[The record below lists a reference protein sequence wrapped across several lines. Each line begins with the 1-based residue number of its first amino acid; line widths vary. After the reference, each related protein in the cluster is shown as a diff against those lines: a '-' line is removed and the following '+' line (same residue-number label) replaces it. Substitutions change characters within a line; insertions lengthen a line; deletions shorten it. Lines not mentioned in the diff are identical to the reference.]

1 MIFEYPYL
9 LYLAPVVA
17 LAAGIWL
24 WRTRRR
30 RRALARAWSHEL
42 AALSARRGRWTPL
55 VLGLVILAGL
65 VALAGPRGGRGRITS
80 DTRALSMV
88 LAIDISRSMLAEDTR
103 PSRLERA
110 LQEAR
115 RLVQDSDG
123 DRIGLIAFAGRSY
136 ILSPL
141 TVDGSAVRMHLDAL
155 DPDLAGTGGSN
166 LAAVLS
172 QGTELLAA
180 AEEVGDRVL
189 VLFTDG
195 EAHDSL
201 DGIREAASRLRD
213 AGVRLVLIAEGETQ
227 GVRIPIRDSAGTLIE
242 YKLDQNGSVVIT
254 RRMDETFTLLADA
267 ADATLIPADAPDQA
281 GAAAAVMATFKRN
294 PTTQTR
300 ASDLLPRA
308 WIPLLVAAL
317 LLGLHTLTRRGAS
330 LFVLLLAFGWST
342 AAAQRPSA
350 GERAL
355 RGGSAEAA
363 TSAYLE
369 AARGTIARDTAFY
382 NAGTAALE
390 AGRLDVARG
399 ALTEAAKSLDP
410 QLRYRALY
418 NLGVVSLMEARQDS
432 AKRGEMVEAAVS
444 TLRQALLLQPGSERA
459 RWNLELAERM
469 RPPEPP
475 PASGGGGG
483 GGGGGAP
490 PPPAPPPPSGGM
502 SENQAEQILESMAR
516 EERETRQ
523 DQQRRVRTSSS
534 GGKDW

>member
-1 MIFEYPYL
+1 MIFEYPWL
-9 LYLAPVVA
+9 LYLAPLAAVV
-17 LAAGIWL
+17 AGIWL

-30 RRALARAWSHEL
+30 RRVLARAWSHDL
-42 AALSARRGRWTPL
+42 AALTARRGRWTPAVLAL
-55 VLGLVILAGL
+55 VLLAGL
-65 VALAGPRGGRGRITS
+65 VALAGPRGGRGRVTS
-80 DTRALSMV
+80 DTNALSMV

-115 RLVQDSDG
+115 RLVQDSEG

-136 ILSPL
+136 ILAPL

-155 DPDLAGTGGSN
+155 SPDLAGTGGSD
-166 LAAVLS
+166 LSAVLT
-172 QGTELLAA
+172 QGTELLSA

-201 DGIREAASRLRD
+201 DGIREAATRLKD
-213 AGVRLVLIAEGETQ
+213 AGVRLVLIAEGETE

-254 RRMDETFTLLADA
+254 RRVDRTFTALAEA

-281 GAAAAVMATFKRN
+281 GAAAEIMATFKRN
-294 PTTQTR
+294 PTIQTR

-308 WIPLLVAAL
+308 WIPLLAAAL
-317 LLGLHTLTRRGAS
+317 LLALHTLTRRGAS
-330 LFVLLLAFGWST
+330 LFVMLLAFGSST
-342 AAAQRPSA
+342 ASAQRPSK

-355 RGGSAEAA
+355 ADGSPDAAA
-363 TSAYLE
+363 TEFLE

-382 NAGTAALE
+382 NAGTSALA

-399 ALTEAAKSLDP
+399 ALTEAVKSLDP

-418 NLGVVSLMEARQDS
+418 NLGVVNLLEARADT
-432 AKRGEMVEAAVS
+432 AGRGEKVDAAVNN
-444 TLRQALLLQPGSERA
+444 LRQALLLAPNSERA

-475 PASGGGGG
+475 PSSG

-490 PPPAPPPPSGGM
+490 PPPAPPPPRGGM

-523 DQQRRVRTSSS
+523 EQQSRSRTSSS

>member
-9 LYLAPVVA
+9 LYLAPMIA
-17 LAAGIWL
+17 LVLGIWL

-42 AALSARRGRWTPL
+42 AVLTARRGRWTP
-55 VLGLVILAGL
+55 VVMGLVVLSGL
-65 VALAGPRGGRGRITS
+65 VALAGPRGGRGRVTS
-80 DTRALSMV
+80 DTKALSMV

-115 RLVQDSDG
+115 RLVQDSEG

-136 ILSPL
+136 ILAPL

-166 LAAVLS
+166 ISAVLS

-201 DGIREAASRLRD
+201 DGIREAASRLKD

-242 YKLDQNGSVVIT
+242 YKLDENGSVVIT
-254 RRMDETFTLLADA
+254 RRVDQTFSLLAEA

-281 GAAAAVMATFKRN
+281 GAAAAVMSNFKRN

-330 LFVLLLAFGWST
+330 LFVLLLAFGASS
-342 AAAQRPSA
+342 AAAQRPSS

-355 RGGSAEAA
+355 AEGSPDAA
-363 TSAYLE
+363 ASEFLE
-369 AARGTIARDTAFY
+369 AARGTVARDTAFY
-382 NAGTAALE
+382 NAGTSALA

-399 ALTEAAKSLDP
+399 ALSEAAKSLDP
-410 QLRYRALY
+410 ELRYRALY
-418 NLGVVSLMEARQDS
+418 NLGVVNLMEARADT
-432 AKRGEMVEAAVS
+432 AKRAEMVDAAVS
-444 TLRQALLLQPGSERA
+444 TLRQALLLEPGSERA

-475 PASGGGGG
+475 PTSGGGGG
-483 GGGGGAP
+483 GGGP
-490 PPPAPPPPSGGM
+490 PPPSPPPPSGGM

-523 DQQRRVRTSSS
+523 EQQRRVRTSSS

>member
-1 MIFEYPYL
+1 MIVEYPWL
-9 LYLAPVVA
+9 LYLAPLVA
-17 LAAGIWL
+17 LVAGIWL

-42 AALSARRGRWTPL
+42 AALAARRGRWTPL
-55 VLGLVILAGL
+55 VLSLVVMAGL

-80 DTRALSMV
+80 DSNALSMV

-115 RLVQDSDG
+115 RLVQDSEG

-155 DPDLAGTGGSN
+155 DPDLAGTGGSD
-166 LAAVLS
+166 LSAVLT

-201 DGIREAASRLRD
+201 DGIREAASRLQD
-213 AGVRLVLIAEGETQ
+213 AGVRLVLIAEGEPE
-227 GVRIPIRDSAGTLIE
+227 GVRIPMRDSAGTLIE
-242 YKLDQNGSVVIT
+242 YKLDENGSVVIT
-254 RRMDETFTLLADA
+254 RRTDETFIALTDA

-281 GAAAAVMATFKRN
+281 GAAAEIMATFKRN
-294 PTTQTR
+294 PTVQTR

-308 WIPLLVAAL
+308 WIPLLAAAL

-330 LFVLLLAFGWST
+330 LFVILLAFGTAT

-355 RGGSAEAA
+355 ADGSPDAAA
-363 TSAYLE
+363 TEFLE
-369 AARGTIARDTAFY
+369 AARGTVARDTAFY
-382 NAGTAALE
+382 NAGTSALA

-410 QLRYRALY
+410 ELRYRALY
-418 NLGVVSLMEARQDS
+418 NLGVVNLLEARHDT
-432 AKRGEMVEAAVS
+432 AARGEKVDAAVNH
-444 TLRQALLLQPGSERA
+444 LRQALLLAPNSERA

-475 PASGGGGG
+475 PSSGGGGG
-483 GGGGGAP
+483 GTP
-490 PPPAPPPPSGGM
+490 PPPTPTPPRGGM